1 VRKALKKEE
10 LAQVL
15 DYDPE
20 FLDWYFSVQSEREL
34 NAVIKEREYLRKYYY
49 EHKKKIIQKQKPNTI
64 RKIIMKN

>member
-20 FLDWYFSVQSEREL
+20 FLDWYFLSTE
-34 NAVIKEREYLRKYYY
+34 
-49 EHKKKIIQKQKPNTI
+49 
-64 RKIIMKN
+64 